1 VKENIM
7 RNTLV
12 ALLLLPALAL
22 ADAPKK
28 DAAAAA
34 VPGQPDAA
42 RAEKRMRLARTL
54 GMAEVLDLDTA
65 QALKLGDTLARFD
78 DRRKAARNQAMAA
91 TDLLRDAAR
100 GSANPRPTAAAVDG
114 AIGKLLDAR
123 TQLQAIDREM
133 LQAITKDLSPEQKA
147 RAALFLGRFRES
159 IERHMWMRGMAG
171 GPGGP
176 GHGAGMGPGMGQG
189 MMDERGRQQGMR
201 QWGGDDQAD
210 GPPPFA
216 DE

>member
-1 VKENIM
+1 M
-7 RNTLV
+7 RNTLF

-22 ADAPKK
+22 ADAPRKG
-28 DAAAAA
+28 APA
-34 VPGQPDAA
+34 VAPEQAEAA
-42 RAEKRMRLARTL
+42 RTERRMRLARTL
-54 GMAEVLDLDTA
+54 GLAEVLDLDPA
-65 QALKLGDTLARFD
+65 QALKLGDTLASFD
-78 DRRKAARNQAMAA
+78 DRRKAARNQALAA

-100 GSANPRPTAAAVDG
+100 GSATPRPTSAAVDG

-123 TQLQAIDREM
+123 AQLQAIDREM
-133 LQAITKDLSPEQKA
+133 LQAITRNLSPEQKA

-159 IERHMWMRGMAG
+159 VERHMWMRGMAG

-176 GHGAGMGPGMGQG
+176 GPGDGAGMRSGMGRG
-189 MMDERGRQQGMR
+189 MMDGRRQRGTRMQ
-201 QWGGDDQAD
+201 QWGDDDQVD

>member
-1 VKENIM
+1 M
-7 RNTLV
+7 RNTLI

-22 ADAPKK
+22 ADAPRKN
-28 DAAAAA
+28 APA
-34 VPGQPDAA
+34 VAIPAQPEAA

-54 GMAEVLDLDTA
+54 GLAEVLDLDTA
-65 QALKLGDTLARFD
+65 QALKLGDTLASFD
-78 DRRKAARNQAMAA
+78 DRRKAARNQALAA

-100 GSANPRPTAAAVDG
+100 GTATPRPTAAAVDG

-123 TQLQAIDREM
+123 AQLQAIDREM

-171 GPGGP
+171 GPGGRGP
-176 GHGAGMGPGMGQG
+176 GDGAGMGPGMGRG
-189 MMDERGRQQGMR
+189 MMDGRGQQGMRTR
-201 QWGGDDQAD
+201 QWGGDDQDD